1 MSRPIFTLTW
11 IALLAAWMCA
21 NALSAPL
28 THLQQ
33 LLDEFSKRQSEC
45 LKVIADSEN
54 APLFFQSAASV
65 FLGETTDQAV
75 QSLTAVSGNQM
86 SMMDV
91 TVMLRILCIENVSQ
105 HLTDAARAGAE
116 ASLIEFF
123 QKRKA
128 FFENAID
135 ERDSE
140 SQWVL
145 RSTLSLLWAQYAKS
159 HEVAFFLD
167 EQKTD
172 AAYINRLAAMRAWLA
187 ERLQYGLAD
196 RGAAFRNRTL
206 SCLLLLYDAAED
218 AALKKQVEACLDMA
232 AADWAQESLHS
243 VWGGARLRSLESI
256 TPLPG
261 DKAGYIWF
269 GAKDRALT
277 DEVDPA
283 TLHFASSQYRP
294 PAAVIR
300 IGAEREERAAYEI
313 KTRYFEKRG
322 GDNLEGR
329 KYSFVDPDF
338 ILGSFSLRD
347 ETTPWQ
353 SRPWELTLWD
363 GKSAEN
369 RIFAFAGRQFFSGA
383 RPPYNEDYDEWN
395 ASVYQYKN
403 VVFSIFHASD
413 QHLAGKDRPNLRYR
427 KLPLRI
433 WIDRNLQPVE
443 LKDGWWFARL
453 GSVYL
458 AFRPVCGLSYWWRD
472 IETETGKG
480 ASVLALQDLDSP
492 FILEVEQAERFLSY
506 ERFQQQVIEAPFI
519 VEHNSV
525 TFVSRRGD
533 VFLFPLDGGEFL
545 VNGYEVDPWSDPEY
559 KLFGGR
565 FVEAQPGTD
574 IFKAE
579 WKPFGVFIDRNDPYS
594 PIRTLKPDPQGV
606 DWMKQAVSFPY
617 RPR

>member
-1 MSRPIFTLTW
+1 MSRPYSTYTLL
-11 IALLAAWMCA
+11 AFLAAWLCA
-21 NALSAPL
+21 NAWSAPL

-33 LLDEFSKRQSEC
+33 LLDEFPNRQMEC
-45 LKVIADSEN
+45 LKEIADADN
-54 APLFFQSAASV
+54 APLFLKSAASV
-65 FLGETTDQAV
+65 FLGEATQEAV
-75 QSLTAVSGNQM
+75 QSLTTVSGSQM

-91 TVMLRILCIENVSQ
+91 TVMLRILCVENFAQ

-116 ASLIEFF
+116 AGLIEFY
-123 QKRKA
+123 QKRQ
-128 FFENAID
+128 EIIETEID
-135 ERDSE
+135 QRDSE

-145 RSTLSLLWAQYAKS
+145 RSTLLLMWAQYAKT
-159 HEVAFFLD
+159 HEVVFSLD
-167 EQKTD
+167 EHKAD
-172 AAYINRLAAMRAWLA
+172 AAYIDQLASVRAWLA

-196 RGAAFRNRTL
+196 RGSAFRNQTL

-218 AALKKQVEACLDMA
+218 AELKRQVEACLDMA
-232 AADWAQESLHS
+232 AADWAQESLHG

-256 TPLPG
+256 SALPG
-261 DKAGYIWF
+261 DKASYIWF
-269 GAKDRALT
+269 GAKTRELT
-277 DEVDPA
+277 DGVDPA

-313 KTRYFEKRG
+313 KTRYFG
-322 GDNLEGR
+322 PHDGVNQEGR
-329 KYSFVDPDF
+329 KYAYVDPDF
-338 ILGSFSLRD
+338 ILGSFSMRN

-363 GKSAEN
+363 GESAEN
-369 RIFAFAGRQFFSGA
+369 RLFAFAGRQFFSGS
-383 RPPYNEDYDEWN
+383 RPPYEENYDQWN

-403 VVFSIFHASD
+403 VLFSIFDASD
-413 QHLAGKDRPNLRYR
+413 QYLADKERPHLRYQ

-433 WIDRNLQPVE
+433 WIDRSLQPVE
-443 LKDGWWFARL
+443 FKNGWWFARL
-453 GSVYL
+453 GGVYL
-458 AFRPVCGLSYWWRD
+458 AFRPVRGLSYWWRD
-472 IETETGKG
+472 IETETGEG
-480 ASVLALQDLDSP
+480 ASILALQDLDSP
-492 FILEVEQAERFLSY
+492 FILELEQSERFLSF

-533 VFLFPLDGGEFL
+533 VFLFPLDGSEFL

-559 KLFGGR
+559 KLYGGR

-574 IFKAE
+574 VFKAE
-579 WKPFGVFIDRNDPYS
+579 WKPFGVFIDRNDPYL